1 MSDEA
6 SQSQGEPER
15 DLGASVARSKKT
27 HRPIVVAALMMSLF
41 MAAMEV
47 TVVSTAMPTVIADLG
62 GLELYAW
69 VFTAYVLS
77 STVTVPIYGKLAD
90 LYGRKPIMLFGI
102 AVFLIGSIASGQART
117 MAALIAFRALQGLG
131 AGAMQPIALTI
142 VGDIFSM
149 EERGRMQGFFGAV
162 WGVAGLSGPMIG
174 GLIVKTLG
182 WRWVFY
188 INVPFGI
195 LAAGL
200 LAFALVE
207 NIEKRKHQLD
217 ILGAVL
223 LASGIVALLMPGE
236 GSSYWFSLAV
246 GIALLIAFV
255 MVEQR
260 AVEPLLPLDLFRN
273 RFVAIASLAGAL
285 IGGAMVTSTTYIPLF
300 VQAVLGG
307 SPTDAGGAIT
317 PMVVG
322 WPIAS
327 ALGGRLLM
335 RVGFRPLVV
344 LGFFIAAS
352 GASVFAYL
360 AGPELSLTVP
370 HFTMAAFGF
379 GLGFANTA
387 LLIGVQSSVT
397 FERRGVATAST
408 MFFRSIGGALAVG
421 LTGRI
426 LAGAVGD
433 GGGGQAITPERLR
446 EVAKALAAP
455 LETIFWVT
463 ASLAIAA
470 FSVSLAVPEIR
481 KRREGMG

>member
-1 MSDEA
+1 M
-6 SQSQGEPER
+6 
-15 DLGASVARSKKT
+15 L
-27 HRPIVVAALMMSLF
+27 SLF

-62 GLELYAW
+62 GLDLYAW

-102 AVFLIGSIASGQART
+102 VVFLVGSMASGQAHT
-117 MAALIAFRALQGLG
+117 MTSLIAFRALQGLG

-149 EERGRMQGFFGAV
+149 EERGRMQGLFGAV
-162 WGVAGLSGPMIG
+162 WGVAGLSGPMVG
-174 GLIVKTLG
+174 GLIVASLG

-188 INVPFGI
+188 VNIPFGI
-195 LAAGL
+195 LAALL

-207 NIEKRKHQLD
+207 NVEKRKRTLD

-223 LASGIVALLMPGE
+223 LALGIVAVLAPGE
-236 GSSYWFSLAV
+236 GVSYWLSLGLGV
-246 GIALLIAFV
+246 ALLVAFLL
-255 MVEQR
+255 VEQR
-260 AVEPLLPLDLFRN
+260 AAEPILPLDLFRN
-273 RFVAIASLAGAL
+273 RFFAIASLAGAL

-307 SPTDAGGAIT
+307 SPTEAGGAIT

-352 GASVFAYL
+352 GACVFAML
-360 AGPELSLTVP
+360 AGPEISLTLP

-421 LTGRI
+421 MTGRI
-426 LAGAVGD
+426 LAAAVGD
-433 GGGGQAITPERLR
+433 NLGRGHAMSAERLR
-446 EVAKALAAP
+446 ELSRALEAP
-455 LETIFWVT
+455 LERIFWVT
-463 ASLAIAA
+463 ASLAVAA
-470 FSVSLAVPEIR
+470 FAVSVAVPELTR
-481 KRREGMG
+481 EREGTRA